1 MVDAVDEQFFSDEDV
16 MNEIVDKY
24 EQQVEK
30 DKIDAD
36 ELIHHYQTEI
46 EKQNMRDVSKHA
58 DTMPSLLSS
67 CTAKNIK
74 MGYCGK
80 R

>member
-1 MVDAVDEQFFSDEDV
+1 LVDAVDEQFFSDEDV

-46 EKQNMRDVSKHA
+46 EKQQKESLFDAKLKESKE
-58 DTMPSLLSS
+58 
-67 CTAKNIK
+67 
-74 MGYCGK
+74 
-80 R
+80 